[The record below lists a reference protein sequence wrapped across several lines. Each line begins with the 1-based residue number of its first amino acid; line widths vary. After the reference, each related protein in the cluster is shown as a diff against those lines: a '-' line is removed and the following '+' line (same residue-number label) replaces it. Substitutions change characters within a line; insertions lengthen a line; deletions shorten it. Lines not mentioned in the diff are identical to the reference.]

1 MIKNRNEITG
11 DKLITKKKT
20 KAFDDNFDLIFRK
33 KERFEGYTTIETG
46 HIKKEPTER
55 DPDPDWDEGR
65 IDVIGQNGNDG
76 QHYAWTKHDES
87 STCPTEPNAWIAV
100 ETYTSNSFVELARNL
115 EWKYVKFYR
124 VVSK

>member
-20 KAFDDNFDLIFRK
+20 KAFDDNCDLIFRK

-55 DPDPDWDEGR
+55 NPDPDWDEGR
-65 IDVIGQNGNDG
+65 VDVVGQNGNDG
-76 QHYAWTKHDES
+76 LHYEENDK
-87 STCPTEPNAWIAV
+87 
-100 ETYTSNSFVELARNL
+100 
-115 EWKYVKFYR
+115 
-124 VVSK
+124 